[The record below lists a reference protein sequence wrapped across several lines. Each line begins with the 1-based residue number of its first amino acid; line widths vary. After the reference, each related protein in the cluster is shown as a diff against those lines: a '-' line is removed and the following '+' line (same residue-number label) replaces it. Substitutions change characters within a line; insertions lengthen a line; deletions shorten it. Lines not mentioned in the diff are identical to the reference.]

1 MNQTFDIHLLKN
13 AVYES
18 ASTIKEL
25 REGVKVFSKKHEVDL
40 VTEADLRSE
49 EILINAIKKD
59 TDIVIFNSVNIFN
72 ILYPYLNIYILDA
85 TFSQLTSL
93 FKKFSK

>member
-1 MNQTFDIHLLKN
+1 M
-13 AVYES
+13 
-18 ASTIKEL
+18 
-25 REGVKVFSKKHEVDL
+25 
-40 VTEADLRSE
+40 
-49 EILINAIKKD
+49 NAIKKD